1 MRLDTRSVEAA
12 GSVGALTHISKI
24 SKAFGLRSRLGER
37 FRIKVYLGN
46 RLRSFRFRL
55 LTTSHDKVQGSEF
68 NVIDRM
74 SRSRGPL
81 SPRERE
87 VVFLA
92 IKGFANKA
100 IARQLDVTEGTVKL
114 HLHRVY
120 QKLGIKSRFALA
132 VLAKDVFKKLDDHGG
147 PDAA

>member
-1 MRLDTRSVEAA
+1 M
-12 GSVGALTHISKI
+12 SKI
-24 SKAFGLRSRLGER
+24 R
-37 FRIKVYLGN
+37 
-46 RLRSFRFRL
+46 
-55 LTTSHDKVQGSEF
+55 GSEF
-68 NVIDRM
+68 NVIDRTNH
-74 SRSRGPL
+74 GPL

-92 IKGFANKA
+92 IRGFANKA
-100 IARQLDVTEGTVKL
+100 IAQQLDVTEGTVKI

>member
-1 MRLDTRSVEAA
+1 MS
-12 GSVGALTHISKI
+12 
-24 SKAFGLRSRLGER
+24 
-37 FRIKVYLGN
+37 
-46 RLRSFRFRL
+46 
-55 LTTSHDKVQGSEF
+55 KVQGSEF
-68 NVIDRM
+68 NVIDRI
-74 SRSRGPL
+74 SHGPL

-92 IKGFANKA
+92 IRGLANKA
-100 IARQLDVTEGTVKL
+100 IANQLDVTEGTVKI

-132 VLAKDVFKKLDDHGG
+132 VLAKDVIKNLNDRGD